1 MSKRLQVVVDD
12 LDFEQ
17 YERSARAHGVSLSEW
32 VRRALKSA
40 KRDESHGDVDTKLAA
55 VRAAAR
61 HGYPTADIDTILAQI
76 EQGYGEPATP

>member
-17 YERSARAHGVSLSEW
+17 YQRNARADGVSLSEW
-32 VRRALKSA
+32 VRRVLKTA
-40 KRDESHGDVDTKLAA
+40 ERDQSHGDLDAKLAA

-61 HGYPTADIDTILAQI
+61 HGYPTADIDTMLAQI